1 MPECHDEFDRGV
13 RAIVNAIAPT
23 LGPVPR
29 MVAVERA
36 VSSVAPEILDNGAVI
51 ARRITSLSN
60 PDEDPGAMFI
70 RGVLHRIFEEVGD
83 GTATAAVMFAA
94 VLAQGRKAVAAGVPV
109 QPLRGHIE
117 RLGDDVHRAV
127 MAQSRP
133 VTRQEVLTRV
143 AASACH
149 DADLA
154 NLLGEAMDV
163 VGEHGQ
169 VDIRPSNRRESWRE
183 FVRGSFWESGM
194 LSTPDFRDPVA
205 RRTEIHDAAL
215 LLTNLEIKDQADAI
229 RILTAVR
236 ETGAHGL
243 IILAKS
249 ISTEVKALLHAN
261 SNHQTFP
268 IVAVKAPPRKERE
281 ALEDLAVMTGG
292 RLFLSGAGDTLT
304 GVTADSFGQARAG
317 WATAK
322 QFGLIGGQGDAQ
334 AIRAHVTALA
344 NALRRGPRDETRESL
359 VERLGRF
366 QGASATLWIGAA
378 TDSESKHRQNV
389 AKRGI
394 RVLRHALRD
403 GVVPGGGAALAHCGD
418 ALERRLAAATSE
430 TERFALRIVLDALRS
445 PAETIL
451 ENSGHEPALPID
463 AMLRNGPTAG
473 FDVLAGTA
481 GDMHEAG
488 IVDPARVIATAARGA
503 IRSAALALSV
513 DVVIHTHSTEI
524 SMNPE

>member
-1 MPECHDEFDRGV
+1 MPECHDAFDRGV
-13 RAIVNAIAPT
+13 RAIVDAIGPT

-36 VSSVAPEILDNGAVI
+36 VSSVAPEILDSGAVI

-83 GTATAAVMFAA
+83 GTATAAVLFAA
-94 VLAQGRKAVAAGVPV
+94 VLAGGRKAVAAGVPV
-109 QPLRGHIE
+109 QPLRGRLE
-117 RLGDDVHRAV
+117 RLGDDVYRAV
-127 MAQSRP
+127 MAQARP

-149 DADLA
+149 DAELA
-154 NLLGEAMDV
+154 TLLGEAMDV

-169 VDIRPSNRRESWRE
+169 MNTRPSNRRESWRE
-183 FVRGSFWESGM
+183 FVRGSFWESGL

-205 RRTEIHDAAL
+205 RRTEIHDAAV
-215 LLTNLEIKDQADAI
+215 LLTNLEINDQADAI
-229 RILTAVR
+229 RILTTVR
-236 ETGAHGL
+236 ETGAGGL

-261 SNHQTFP
+261 SNLQAFP
-268 IVAVKAPPRKERE
+268 VVAVKSPPHKERE

-292 RLFLSGAGDTLT
+292 RLFLSGAGATLT
-304 GVTADSFGQARAG
+304 GVTADSFGQARTG
-317 WATAK
+317 WATGK
-322 QFGLIGGQGDAQ
+322 QFGLIGGQGDVQ
-334 AIRAHVTALA
+334 AIRAHVAALA
-344 NALRRGPRDETRESL
+344 NALRSSPRDETSQSL

-366 QGASATLWIGAA
+366 QGASATIWVGAS
-378 TDSESKHRQNV
+378 TDSEGKHRTNV
-389 AKRGI
+389 AERGI

-403 GVVPGGGAALAHCGD
+403 GVVPGGGAVLAHGGD
-418 ALERRLAAATSE
+418 RLERRLAESTDE
-430 TERFALRIVLDALRS
+430 IERFALKIVRDALRA

-451 ENSGHEPALPID
+451 QNSGREPALAID
-463 AMLRNGPTAG
+463 AMLRAGPTAG
-473 FDVLAGTA
+473 VNALDGMPV
-481 GDMHEAG
+481 DMYEAG

-503 IRSAALALSV
+503 IRSAALALSI

-524 SMNPE
+524 SVNPE